1 MSMYDIEDN
10 EPWESSVEE
19 PTRSV
24 PLKGPGKPV
33 AFDQPICGN
42 DHEAAQSAFRE
53 SSRTYRNTE
62 SLRNSVSFTEE
73 LTQVIN
79 RYSEENNSNTP
90 DFILAEYMRNAL
102 DSFNI
107 AVQAREK
114 WYGRKTF

>member
-42 DHEAAQSAFRE
+42 DHEAA
-53 SSRTYRNTE
+53 
-62 SLRNSVSFTEE
+62 
-73 LTQVIN
+73 
-79 RYSEENNSNTP
+79 
-90 DFILAEYMRNAL
+90 
-102 DSFNI
+102 
-107 AVQAREK
+107 
-114 WYGRKTF
+114 